1 MINDKCSH
9 GKLDFEESCLGSVWE
24 CQGVF
29 LLWSGRKPGGEA
41 SRTWKLWK
49 LFSTWL
55 VPSWLVWCG
64 EMMVEMFLKDCLR
77 SSAVYQMI
85 SLLCVFLIG
94 GGGNH
99 LWKGNHSSVYFESNT
114 GNLSQQWLFHFK
126 TWYSYVETRLTTIKN
141 IMEIFVDDPF
151 WLFPASLYCVD

>member
-1 MINDKCSH
+1 MFKFRFWSL
-9 GKLDFEESCLGSVWE
+9 GLGSVWE

-64 EMMVEMFLKDCLR
+64 EMMVEMFWKDCLR
-77 SSAVYQMI
+77 SSAVYCTAVYQMI

-126 TWYSYVETRLTTIKN
+126 TWYSYVETRLTTIEN
-141 IMEIFVDDPF
+141 ITEIFVDHPF